1 MAKRR
6 LTPPLTPEERAHI
19 DRVLAESAAVR
30 RDFEAMYERF
40 LARWQAERERQERR
54 RALTRR
60 LFPPLRLLD
69 R

>member
-1 MAKRR
+1 
-6 LTPPLTPEERAHI
+6 
-19 DRVLAESAAVR
+19 VLAESAAVR